1 MFGRDAQTALQ
12 RALAARRPDRG
23 EVGHVAA
30 QQGRL
35 QVAPLARLDIGRGR
49 RVAAVPEMDRRRQ
62 PADPVD
68 VGGPVSRRVVVVAVG
83 VDDLA
88 AIARVL
94 ADHFDSAAAFWR

>member
-1 MFGRDAQTALQ
+1 
-12 RALAARRPDRG
+12 
-23 EVGHVAA
+23 
-30 QQGRL
+30 
-35 QVAPLARLDIGRGR
+35 
-49 RVAAVPEMDRRRQ
+49 MDGRRQ

-68 VGGPVSRRVVVVAVG
+68 IARPVSRRVVVMAMG